1 MKPNKP
7 KSKTVL
13 DLMDEVRELER
24 SPYVRLAQAEEVA
37 RLELQ
42 RRLSELRE
50 LKRLARSLDGIN
62 SLYHE
67 ELVLAAFGIDEKGES
82 NDA

>member
-1 MKPNKP
+1 MKQKQKN
-7 KSKTVL
+7 VL

-37 RLELQ
+37 RLDLQ

-50 LKRLARSLDGIN
+50 LEQRGRFLYAGGLTLADLG
-62 SLYHE
+62 E
-67 ELVLAAFGIDEKGES
+67 EDE
-82 NDA
+82 A

>member
-1 MKPNKP
+1 MKQKRKN
-7 KSKTVL
+7 VL

-37 RLELQ
+37 RLDLQ

-50 LKRLARSLDGIN
+50 LEQRGRFLYAGGLTLADLG
-62 SLYHE
+62 E
-67 ELVLAAFGIDEKGES
+67 EDE
-82 NDA
+82 A

>member
-1 MKPNKP
+1 MKQKRKN
-7 KSKTVL
+7 VL

-37 RLELQ
+37 RLDLQ

-50 LKRLARSLDGIN
+50 LEQRGRFLYAGGLTLADLG
-62 SLYHE
+62 E
-67 ELVLAAFGIDEKGES
+67 EAEP
-82 NDA
+82 

>member
-1 MKPNKP
+1 MKQQKRKN
-7 KSKTVL
+7 VL

-37 RLELQ
+37 RLDLQ

-50 LKRLARSLDGIN
+50 LEQRGRFLYAGGLTLADLG
-62 SLYHE
+62 
-67 ELVLAAFGIDEKGES
+67 GE
-82 NDA
+82 AEP

>member
-1 MKPNKP
+1 MKQKRKN
-7 KSKTVL
+7 VL

-37 RLELQ
+37 RLDLQ

-50 LKRLARSLDGIN
+50 LEQRGRFLYAGGLTLADL
-62 SLYHE
+62 
-67 ELVLAAFGIDEKGES
+67 GEGGE
-82 NDA
+82 A

>member
-1 MKPNKP
+1 MKQKRKN
-7 KSKTVL
+7 VL

-37 RLELQ
+37 RLDLQ

-50 LKRLARSLDGIN
+50 LEQRGRFLYAGGLTLADLG
-62 SLYHE
+62 E
-67 ELVLAAFGIDEKGES
+67 EGES
-82 NDA
+82 

>member
-1 MKPNKP
+1 MKQKRKN
-7 KSKTVL
+7 VL

-37 RLELQ
+37 RLDLQ

-50 LKRLARSLDGIN
+50 LERRGRFLYAGGLTLADLG
-62 SLYHE
+62 E
-67 ELVLAAFGIDEKGES
+67 EAEP
-82 NDA
+82 

>member
-37 RLELQ
+37 RLDLQ

-50 LKRLARSLDGIN
+50 LEQRGRFLYAGGLTLADLG
-62 SLYHE
+62 E
-67 ELVLAAFGIDEKGES
+67 EAEP
-82 NDA
+82 

>member
-1 MKPNKP
+1 MKQKRKN
-7 KSKTVL
+7 VL

-37 RLELQ
+37 RLDLQ

-50 LKRLARSLDGIN
+50 LEQCGRFLYAGGLTLADLG
-62 SLYHE
+62 E
-67 ELVLAAFGIDEKGES
+67 EDE
-82 NDA
+82 A